1 MLLIVVASIFLARRE
16 EQTLWKA
23 RSTPR
28 TGIKSTPPQDSCHDF
43 ARAGSEQEPGD
54 EPVRQ
59 ESKRAWRGFS
69 GTAIMTMWRLVYR
82 APAVAMLLALWGTS
96 GTAQG
101 PNRASKI
108 YERLSKLP
116 PDAELEVILESR
128 ARLQGVVERFSET
141 ELVLAGRP
149 QPIPLANIHTIKRIR
164 AQSQL
169 PVWNPLT
176 GFVRTW
182 KTAAIVGGLIVAVAL
197 LVAYETE

>member
-1 MLLIVVASIFLARRE
+1 
-16 EQTLWKA
+16 
-23 RSTPR
+23 
-28 TGIKSTPPQDSCHDF
+28 
-43 ARAGSEQEPGD
+43 
-54 EPVRQ
+54 
-59 ESKRAWRGFS
+59 
-69 GTAIMTMWRLVYR
+69 MTIWRLAYR
-82 APAVAMLLALWGTS
+82 ASAVVMLLALWATS
-96 GTAQG
+96 GAAQNPDG
-101 PNRASKI
+101 ASKI

-116 PDAELEVILESR
+116 PGAEIEVVLESG

-164 AQSQL
+164 KQSQL